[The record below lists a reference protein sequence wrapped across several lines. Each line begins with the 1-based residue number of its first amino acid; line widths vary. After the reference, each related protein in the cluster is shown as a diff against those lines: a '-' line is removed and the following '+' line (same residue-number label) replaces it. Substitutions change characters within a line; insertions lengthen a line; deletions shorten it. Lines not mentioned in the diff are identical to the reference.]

1 MPQLR
6 TVAGLVRRS
15 AMPTALLLVILTI
28 LVAVLLSPLGLLWIG
43 ERPGYDWPLLGSV
56 GEAYGAASAILAG
69 LALTGVVTSLIIQ
82 AREAKAGREQTL
94 RALHADLLKMAI
106 DDPGLLECW
115 GPIEQSSDVE
125 WFRKHVYTNLIVSHW
140 QLMWEVDV
148 LSEPHLQVLADQ
160 FFKGEAGRRFWA
172 EARGPRMKAETS
184 RRARRFTAV
193 IDQRYLAA
201 LAAGPP
207 QDGAQHSRATSEPAP
222 VTPPGQAAGVPKAA
236 RQLAPLAV
244 GMAVTAGAIAA
255 GGYVTRRLRRPR

>member
-1 MPQLR
+1 MI
-6 TVAGLVRRS
+6 VA
-15 AMPTALLLVILTI
+15 I

-69 LALTGVVTSLIIQ
+69 LALTGVVISLIIQ
-82 AREAKAGREQTL
+82 AREAKAAREQTL

-148 LSEPHLQVLADQ
+148 LSEAHLQVLADQ

-172 EARGPRMKAETS
+172 EARGPGMKAETS

-207 QDGAQHSRATSEPAP
+207 EGGSPHGRATDESVPI
-222 VTPPGQAAGVPKAA
+222 TPSDQYTDARKAA
-236 RQLAPLAV
+236 RRLAHFAV
-244 GMAVTAGAIAA
+244 GAAVAAGAIAL
-255 GGYVTRRLRRPR
+255 GGYVTRWLRGSR